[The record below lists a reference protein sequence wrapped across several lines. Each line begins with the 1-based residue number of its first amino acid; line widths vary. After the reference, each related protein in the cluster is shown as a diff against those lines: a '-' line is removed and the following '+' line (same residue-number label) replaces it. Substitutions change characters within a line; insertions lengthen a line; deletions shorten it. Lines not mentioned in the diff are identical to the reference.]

1 MKKVLLL
8 ALLVFNIS
16 VMNSFGIE
24 VPKDVKDIVLK
35 NKGNNPINPLMAS
48 ADNLLTVN
56 SIAATIDGSLV
67 QIYSEITIENLTVII
82 TNNLGQV
89 VYSNSSY
96 IDGIT
101 ALPISLAGN
110 NSGEYTIE
118 ILYSDVD
125 LVGEFYLE

>member
-96 IDGIT
+96 IDGTT